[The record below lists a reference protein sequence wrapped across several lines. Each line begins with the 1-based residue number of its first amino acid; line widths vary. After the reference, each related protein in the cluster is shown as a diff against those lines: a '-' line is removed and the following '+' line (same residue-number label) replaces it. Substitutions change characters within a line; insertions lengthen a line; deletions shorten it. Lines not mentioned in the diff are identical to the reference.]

1 MMRVVKVLN
10 TSVVL
15 AVEEGNGE
23 VILMGKGI
31 GFRKSIGQTLA
42 PEETD
47 RVFVLRDRETNRN
60 ILQLAAQIDGRI
72 FEITRRVVEY
82 ARSRYQMEL
91 MDHIYLA
98 LTDHLAFAVKRQEE
112 GLILPGTYVLDV
124 KRFNPREYDVGRY
137 ARLLVE
143 TELNVVLPED
153 EISNIAFHFIN
164 AQRGAV
170 MTEDSRKMSQIVKG
184 ILEIVKYSFSV
195 DYNEDSVSY
204 SRFLTHL
211 QALAHRLVHNLP
223 LTDDLTDFLY
233 EQVVPKCPAE
243 YRCTIKVG
251 DYLKDAFAIDLSRQE
266 ALYLTIHIHRVL
278 EEHRTV

>member
-15 AVEEGNGE
+15 AVEDGNGE

-31 GFRKSIGQTLA
+31 GFRKSIGQTLT

-60 ILQLAAQIDGRI
+60 ILQLAAQIDGRV

-82 ARSRYQMEL
+82 ARTRYQMQL

-112 GLILPGTYVLDV
+112 GLTLPGTYLLDV

-137 ARLLVE
+137 ALQLVQ
-143 TELNVVLPED
+143 TELNVFLPED

-164 AQRGAV
+164 AQRITAPAD
-170 MTEDSRKMSQIVKG
+170 DSVKMSKIIKG
-184 ILEIVKYSFSV
+184 IQEIVKYTFSV

-211 QALAHRLVHNLP
+211 QALAHRLVQGIP

-233 EQVVPKCPAE
+233 EQVVPKCPEE
-243 YRCTIKVG
+243 YRSTDRIG
-251 DYLKDAFAIDLSRQE
+251 AFLHDSFGITLSREE
-266 ALYLTIHIHRVL
+266 ALYLTIHIHRIL

>member
-15 AVEEGNGE
+15 AVEDGNGE

-31 GFRKSIGQTLA
+31 GFRKSIGQALT

-60 ILQLAAQIDGRI
+60 ILQLAAQIDGRV

-82 ARSRYQMEL
+82 ARTRYQMQL

-112 GLILPGTYVLDV
+112 GLTLPGTYLLDV

-137 ARLLVE
+137 ALQLVQ
-143 TELNVVLPED
+143 TELNVFLPED

-164 AQRGAV
+164 AQRITAPAD
-170 MTEDSRKMSQIVKG
+170 DSVKMSKIIKG
-184 ILEIVKYSFSV
+184 ILEIVKYTFSV

-211 QALAHRLVHNLP
+211 QALAHRLVQGIP

-233 EQVVPKCPAE
+233 EQVVPKCPEE
-243 YRCTIKVG
+243 YRSTDRIG
-251 DYLKDAFAIDLSRQE
+251 AFLHDSFGITLSREE
-266 ALYLTIHIHRVL
+266 ALYLTIHIHRIL
-278 EEHRTV
+278 

>member
-1 MMRVVKVLN
+1 MFRVVKVLN

-31 GFRKSIGQTLA
+31 GFRKSIGQILT
-42 PEETD
+42 PEEAD
-47 RVFVLRDRETNRN
+47 RVFVLRDRDTNRN
-60 ILQLAAQIDGRI
+60 ILHLAAQIDGRV

-112 GLILPGTYVLDV
+112 GLILPSAYVLDV

-143 TELNVVLPED
+143 TELNVLLPED
-153 EISNIAFHFIN
+153 EISNVAFQFIN

-170 MTEDSRKMSQIVKG
+170 QSQDSRKMSQIVKG

-211 QALAHRLVHNLP
+211 QALAHRLVHKLP

-233 EQVVPKCPAE
+233 DQVVPKCPAE
-243 YRCTIKVG
+243 YRCTTKIG
-251 DYLKDAFAIDLSRQE
+251 DYLKDTFAIDLSRQE

-278 EEHRTV
+278 DEHRTV

>member
-15 AVEEGNGE
+15 AVEDGNGE

-31 GFRKSIGQTLA
+31 GFRKSIGQALT

-60 ILQLAAQIDGRI
+60 ILQLAAQIDGRV

-82 ARSRYQMEL
+82 ARTRYQMQL

-112 GLILPGTYVLDV
+112 GLTLPGTYLLDV

-137 ARLLVE
+137 ALQLVQ
-143 TELNVVLPED
+143 TELNVFLPED

-164 AQRGAV
+164 AQRITAPAD
-170 MTEDSRKMSQIVKG
+170 DSVKMSKIIKG
-184 ILEIVKYSFSV
+184 ILEIVKYTFSV

-211 QALAHRLVHNLP
+211 QALAHRLVQGIP

-233 EQVVPKCPAE
+233 EQVVPKCPEE
-243 YRCTIKVG
+243 YRSTDRIG
-251 DYLKDAFAIDLSRQE
+251 AFLHDSFGITLSRE
-266 ALYLTIHIHRVL
+266 
-278 EEHRTV
+278 

>member
-15 AVEEGNGE
+15 AVEDGNGE

-31 GFRKSIGQTLA
+31 GFRKSIGQALT

-60 ILQLAAQIDGRI
+60 ILQLAAQIDGRV

-82 ARSRYQMEL
+82 ARTRYQMQL

-112 GLILPGTYVLDV
+112 GLTLPGTYLLDV

-137 ARLLVE
+137 ALQLVQ
-143 TELNVVLPED
+143 TELNVFLPED

-164 AQRGAV
+164 AQRITAPAD
-170 MTEDSRKMSQIVKG
+170 DSVKMSKIIKG
-184 ILEIVKYSFSV
+184 ILEIVKYTFSV

-211 QALAHRLVHNLP
+211 QALAHRLVQGIP

-233 EQVVPKCPAE
+233 EQVVPKCPEE
-243 YRCTIKVG
+243 YRSTDRIG
-251 DYLKDAFAIDLSRQE
+251 AFLHDSFGITLSREE

>member
-15 AVEEGNGE
+15 AVEDGNGE

-31 GFRKSIGQTLA
+31 GFRKSIGQALT

-60 ILQLAAQIDGRI
+60 ILQLAAQIDGRV

-82 ARSRYQMEL
+82 ARTRYQMQL

-112 GLILPGTYVLDV
+112 GLTLPGTYLLDV

-137 ARLLVE
+137 ALQLVQ
-143 TELNVVLPED
+143 TELNVFLPED

-164 AQRGAV
+164 AQRITAPAD
-170 MTEDSRKMSQIVKG
+170 DSVKMSKIIKG
-184 ILEIVKYSFSV
+184 ILEIVKYTFSV

-211 QALAHRLVHNLP
+211 QALAHRLVQGIP

-233 EQVVPKCPAE
+233 EQVVPKCPEE
-243 YRCTIKVG
+243 YRSTDRIG
-251 DYLKDAFAIDLSRQE
+251 AFLHDSFGITLSREE
-266 ALYLTIHIHRVL
+266 ALYLTIHIHRIL

>member
-15 AVEEGNGE
+15 AVEDGNGE

-31 GFRKSIGQTLA
+31 GFRKSIGQALT

-60 ILQLAAQIDGRI
+60 ILQLAAQIDGRV

-82 ARSRYQMEL
+82 ARTRYQMQL

-112 GLILPGTYVLDV
+112 GLTLPGTYLLDV

-137 ARLLVE
+137 ALQLVQ
-143 TELNVVLPED
+143 TELNVFLPED

-164 AQRGAV
+164 AQRITAPAD
-170 MTEDSRKMSQIVKG
+170 DSVKMSKIIKG
-184 ILEIVKYSFSV
+184 ILEIVKYTFSV

-204 SRFLTHL
+204 SRFLNHL
-211 QALAHRLVHNLP
+211 QALAHRLVQGIP

-233 EQVVPKCPAE
+233 EQVVPKCPEE
-243 YRCTIKVG
+243 YRSTDRIG
-251 DYLKDAFAIDLSRQE
+251 AFLHDSFGITLSREE
-266 ALYLTIHIHRVL
+266 ALYLTIHIHRIL

>member
-15 AVEEGNGE
+15 AVEDGNGE

-31 GFRKSIGQTLA
+31 GFRKSIGQTLT

-60 ILQLAAQIDGRI
+60 ILQLSAQIDGRV

-82 ARSRYQMEL
+82 ARTRYQMQL

-112 GLILPGTYVLDV
+112 GLTLPGTYLLDV

-137 ARLLVE
+137 ALQLVQ
-143 TELNVVLPED
+143 TELNVFLPED

-164 AQRGAV
+164 AQRITAPAD
-170 MTEDSRKMSQIVKG
+170 DSVKMSKIIKG
-184 ILEIVKYSFSV
+184 ILEIVKYTFSV

-211 QALAHRLVHNLP
+211 QALAHRLVQGIP

-233 EQVVPKCPAE
+233 EQVVPKCPEE
-243 YRCTIKVG
+243 YRSTDRIG
-251 DYLKDAFAIDLSRQE
+251 AFLHDSFGITLSREE
-266 ALYLTIHIHRVL
+266 ALYLTIHIHRIL

>member
-15 AVEEGNGE
+15 AVEDGNGE

-31 GFRKSIGQTLA
+31 GFRKSIGQALT

-60 ILQLAAQIDGRI
+60 ILQLAAQIDGRV

-82 ARSRYQMEL
+82 ARTRYQMQL

-112 GLILPGTYVLDV
+112 GLTLPGTYLLDV

-137 ARLLVE
+137 ALQLVQ
-143 TELNVVLPED
+143 TELNVFLPED

-164 AQRGAV
+164 AQRITAPAD
-170 MTEDSRKMSQIVKG
+170 DSVKMSKIIKG
-184 ILEIVKYSFSV
+184 ILEIVKYTFSV

-211 QALAHRLVHNLP
+211 QALAHRLVQGIP

-233 EQVVPKCPAE
+233 EQVVPKCPEE
-243 YRCTIKVG
+243 YRSTDRIG
-251 DYLKDAFAIDLSRQE
+251 AFLHDSFGITLSREE

-278 EEHRTV
+278 EEHRMV

>member
-10 TSVVL
+10 TSVVR
-15 AVEEGNGE
+15 AVEDGNGE

-31 GFRKSIGQTLA
+31 GFRKSIGQALT

-60 ILQLAAQIDGRI
+60 ILQLAAQIDGRV

-82 ARSRYQMEL
+82 ARTRYQMQL

-112 GLILPGTYVLDV
+112 GLTLPGTYLLDV

-137 ARLLVE
+137 ALQLVQ
-143 TELNVVLPED
+143 TELNVFLPED

-164 AQRGAV
+164 AQRITAPAD
-170 MTEDSRKMSQIVKG
+170 DSVKMSKIIKG
-184 ILEIVKYSFSV
+184 ILEIVKYTFSV

-211 QALAHRLVHNLP
+211 QALAHRLVQGIP

-233 EQVVPKCPAE
+233 EQVVPKCPEE
-243 YRCTIKVG
+243 YRSTDRIG
-251 DYLKDAFAIDLSRQE
+251 AFLHDSFGITLSREE
-266 ALYLTIHIHRVL
+266 ALYLTIHIHRIL

>member
-15 AVEEGNGE
+15 AVEDGNGE

-31 GFRKSIGQTLA
+31 GFRKSIGQALT

-60 ILQLAAQIDGRI
+60 ILQLAAQIDGRV

-82 ARSRYQMEL
+82 ARTRYQMQL

-112 GLILPGTYVLDV
+112 GLTLPGTYLLDV

-137 ARLLVE
+137 ALQLVQ
-143 TELNVVLPED
+143 TELNVFLPED

-164 AQRGAV
+164 AQRITAPAD
-170 MTEDSRKMSQIVKG
+170 DSVKMSKIIKG
-184 ILEIVKYSFSV
+184 ILEIVKYTFSV

-211 QALAHRLVHNLP
+211 QAPAHRLVQGIP

-233 EQVVPKCPAE
+233 EQVVPKCPEE
-243 YRCTIKVG
+243 YRSTDRIG
-251 DYLKDAFAIDLSRQE
+251 AFLHDSFGITLSREE
-266 ALYLTIHIHRVL
+266 ALYLTIHIHRIL

>member
-15 AVEEGNGE
+15 AVEDGNGE

-31 GFRKSIGQTLA
+31 GFRKSIGQALT

-60 ILQLAAQIDGRI
+60 ILQLAAQIDGRV

-82 ARSRYQMEL
+82 ARTRYQMQL

-98 LTDHLAFAVKRQEE
+98 LTDHLSFAVKRQEE
-112 GLILPGTYVLDV
+112 GLTLPGTYLLDV

-137 ARLLVE
+137 ALQLVQ
-143 TELNVVLPED
+143 TELNVFLPED

-164 AQRGAV
+164 AQRITAPAD
-170 MTEDSRKMSQIVKG
+170 DSVKMSKIIKG
-184 ILEIVKYSFSV
+184 ILEIVKYTISV

-211 QALAHRLVHNLP
+211 QALAHRLVQGIP

-233 EQVVPKCPAE
+233 EQVVPKCPEE
-243 YRCTIKVG
+243 YRSTDRIG
-251 DYLKDAFAIDLSRQE
+251 AFLHDSFGITLSREE
-266 ALYLTIHIHRVL
+266 ALYLTIHIHRIL

>member
-15 AVEEGNGE
+15 AVEDGNGE

-31 GFRKSIGQTLA
+31 GFRKSIGQALT

-60 ILQLAAQIDGRI
+60 ILQLAAQIDGRV

-82 ARSRYQMEL
+82 ARTRYQMQL

-112 GLILPGTYVLDV
+112 GLTLQGTYLLDV

-137 ARLLVE
+137 ALQLVQ
-143 TELNVVLPED
+143 TELNVFLPED

-164 AQRGAV
+164 AQRITAPAD
-170 MTEDSRKMSQIVKG
+170 DSVKMSKIIKG
-184 ILEIVKYSFSV
+184 ILEIVKYTFSV

-211 QALAHRLVHNLP
+211 QALAHRLVQGIP

-233 EQVVPKCPAE
+233 EQVVPKCPEE
-243 YRCTIKVG
+243 YRSTDRIG
-251 DYLKDAFAIDLSRQE
+251 AFLHDSFGITLSREE
-266 ALYLTIHIHRVL
+266 ALYLTIHIHRIL

>member
-15 AVEEGNGE
+15 AVEDGNGE

-31 GFRKSIGQTLA
+31 GFRKSIGQALT

-60 ILQLAAQIDGRI
+60 ILQLSAQIDGRV

-82 ARSRYQMEL
+82 ARTRYQMQL

-112 GLILPGTYVLDV
+112 GLTLPGTYLLDV

-137 ARLLVE
+137 ALQLVQ
-143 TELNVVLPED
+143 TELNVFLPED

-164 AQRGAV
+164 AQRITAPAD
-170 MTEDSRKMSQIVKG
+170 DSVKMSKIIKG
-184 ILEIVKYSFSV
+184 ILEIVKYTFSV

-211 QALAHRLVHNLP
+211 QALAHRLVQGIP

-233 EQVVPKCPAE
+233 EQVVPKCPEE
-243 YRCTIKVG
+243 YRSTDRIG
-251 DYLKDAFAIDLSRQE
+251 AFLHDSFGITLSREE
-266 ALYLTIHIHRVL
+266 ALYLTIHIHRIL

>member
-15 AVEEGNGE
+15 AVEDGNGE

-31 GFRKSIGQTLA
+31 GFRKSIGQTLT

-60 ILQLAAQIDGRI
+60 ILQLAAQIDGRV

-82 ARSRYQMEL
+82 ARTRYQMQL

-112 GLILPGTYVLDV
+112 GLTLPGTYLLDV

-137 ARLLVE
+137 ALQLVQ
-143 TELNVVLPED
+143 TELNVFLPED

-164 AQRGAV
+164 AQRITAPAD
-170 MTEDSRKMSQIVKG
+170 DSVKMSKIIKG
-184 ILEIVKYSFSV
+184 ILEIVKYTFSV

-211 QALAHRLVHNLP
+211 QALAHRLVQGIP

-233 EQVVPKCPAE
+233 EQVVPKCPEE
-243 YRCTIKVG
+243 YRSTDRIG
-251 DYLKDAFAIDLSRQE
+251 AFLHDSFGITLSREE

>member
-15 AVEEGNGE
+15 AVEDGNGE

-31 GFRKSIGQTLA
+31 GFRKSIGQTLT

-60 ILQLAAQIDGRI
+60 ILQLAAQIDGRV

-82 ARSRYQMEL
+82 ARTRYQMQL

-112 GLILPGTYVLDV
+112 GLTLPGTYLLDV

-137 ARLLVE
+137 ALQLVQ
-143 TELNVVLPED
+143 TELNVFLPED

-164 AQRGAV
+164 AQRITAPAD
-170 MTEDSRKMSQIVKG
+170 DSVKMSKIIKG
-184 ILEIVKYSFSV
+184 ILEIVKYTFSV

-211 QALAHRLVHNLP
+211 QALAHRLVQGIP

-233 EQVVPKCPAE
+233 EQVVPKCPEE
-243 YRCTIKVG
+243 YRSTDRIG
-251 DYLKDAFAIDLSRQE
+251 AFLHDSFGITLSREE
-266 ALYLTIHIHRVL
+266 ALYLAIHIHRVL

>member
-15 AVEEGNGE
+15 AVEDGNGE

-31 GFRKSIGQTLA
+31 GFRKSIGQALT

-60 ILQLAAQIDGRI
+60 ILQLAAQIDGRV

-82 ARSRYQMEL
+82 ARTRYQMQL

-112 GLILPGTYVLDV
+112 GLTLPGTYLLDV

-137 ARLLVE
+137 ALQLVQ
-143 TELNVVLPED
+143 TELNVFLPED

-164 AQRGAV
+164 AQRITAPAD
-170 MTEDSRKMSQIVKG
+170 DSVKMSKIIKG
-184 ILEIVKYSFSV
+184 ILEIVKYTFSV
-195 DYNEDSVSY
+195 DYNEASVSY

-211 QALAHRLVHNLP
+211 QALAHRLVQGIP

-233 EQVVPKCPAE
+233 EQVVPKCPEE
-243 YRCTIKVG
+243 YRSTDRIG
-251 DYLKDAFAIDLSRQE
+251 AFLHDSFGITLSREE
-266 ALYLTIHIHRVL
+266 ALYLTIHIHRIL

>member
-1 MMRVVKVLN
+1 M
-10 TSVVL
+10 
-15 AVEEGNGE
+15 
-23 VILMGKGI
+23 
-31 GFRKSIGQTLA
+31 
-42 PEETD
+42 
-47 RVFVLRDRETNRN
+47 
-60 ILQLAAQIDGRI
+60 

-82 ARSRYQMEL
+82 ARTRYQMQL

-112 GLILPGTYVLDV
+112 GLTLPGTYLLDV

-137 ARLLVE
+137 ALQLVQ
-143 TELNVVLPED
+143 TELNVFLPED

-164 AQRGAV
+164 AQRITAPAD
-170 MTEDSRKMSQIVKG
+170 DSVKMSKIIKG
-184 ILEIVKYSFSV
+184 ILEIVKYTFSV

-211 QALAHRLVHNLP
+211 QALAHRLVQGIP

-233 EQVVPKCPAE
+233 EQVVPKCPEE
-243 YRCTIKVG
+243 YRSTDRIG
-251 DYLKDAFAIDLSRQE
+251 AFLHDSFGITLSREE
-266 ALYLTIHIHRVL
+266 ALYLTIHIHRIL

>member
-15 AVEEGNGE
+15 AVEDGNGE

-31 GFRKSIGQTLA
+31 GFRKSIGQTLT

-60 ILQLAAQIDGRI
+60 ILQLAAQIDGRV

-82 ARSRYQMEL
+82 ARTRYQMQL

-112 GLILPGTYVLDV
+112 GLALPGTYLLDV

-137 ARLLVE
+137 ALQLVQ
-143 TELNVVLPED
+143 TELNVFLPED

-164 AQRGAV
+164 AQRITAPAD
-170 MTEDSRKMSQIVKG
+170 DSVKMSKIIKG
-184 ILEIVKYSFSV
+184 ILEIVKYTFSV

-211 QALAHRLVHNLP
+211 QALAHRLVQGIP

-233 EQVVPKCPAE
+233 EQVVPKCPEE
-243 YRCTIKVG
+243 YRSTDRIG
-251 DYLKDAFAIDLSRQE
+251 AFLHDSFGITLSREE
-266 ALYLTIHIHRVL
+266 ALYLTIHIHRIL